1 MAANLVIIDI
11 CPWINLP
18 LLSALAWI
26 NLPLESSENLH
37 SCLYEFIQNALEG
50 HRRRSCDVRLT
61 FGLRTNAFCLDSTFG
76 SINWPPLLR

>member
-26 NLPLESSENLH
+26 NLPLESSENPH
-37 SCLYEFIQNALEG
+37 SCLYEFI
-50 HRRRSCDVRLT
+50 
-61 FGLRTNAFCLDSTFG
+61 
-76 SINWPPLLR
+76 